1 MDRFSF
7 GSQIK
12 LNIRNQS
19 DRGED
24 GVDLHLGF
32 YGWNGRR
39 CGGQGFAARMLSTTH
54 VAIASHFLAAVH
66 LRLCH
71 LRIGQASER
80 RRGNPNRKERQH
92 DDGPSSRHN
101 YVLPFRESTRNG
113 LRLLGKKLETGED
126 WEVKGKSADRR
137 DIH

>member
-1 MDRFSF
+1 MDLFSF
-7 GSQIK
+7 GSQMK
-12 LNIRNQS
+12 LNIGDKS
-19 DRGED
+19 DRDENRM
-24 GVDLHLGF
+24 DLHLGF
-32 YGWNGRR
+32 NGWNRRR
-39 CGGQGFAARMLSTTH
+39 CGGQGFAARMFSTTH
-54 VAIASHFLAAVH
+54 VAIACHFLAAVH

-92 DDGPSSRHN
+92 DNGPSPRHN
-101 YVLPFRESTRNG
+101 YMLPFRESTRNG

-126 WEVKGKSADRR
+126 GELKGKSADRR